1 MPNWGWYLLGIIIAV
16 LVWGYIR
23 QKGVTV
29 PGAIAQGAGMAISSP
44 SKVQNSAT
52 MGTQMGVPYV
62 SAPIVL
68 PNDQPI
74 PVNMMGGIH

>member
-1 MPNWGWYLLGIIIAV
+1 MPNWGWYLLGIVVAV

-23 QKGVTV
+23 QKGVTI
-29 PGAIAQGAGMAISSP
+29 PGMAVQGAGMALSTP
-44 SKVQNSAT
+44 SRSQNSAT

-68 PNDQPI
+68 PTDQPL